1 MLVSGSQMTLVT
13 LLFAR
18 LSELLRCLLRGSA
31 CCQQPAQI
39 RRSGR
44 LLSFSSPLALLL
56 GFAAALLQWHQ
67 LLHWRK
73 GRPDGLYRSA
83 QEGQLCWCQSLSDPV
98 RMGGPESTLILVLA
112 PVGGWRHP
120 AHPPAG
126 DSDCEGDPADVPSVS
141 PPPRVQRRG
150 RSSGRLVQTSGVE
163 G

>member
-13 LLFAR
+13 LFAR

-44 LLSFSSPLALLL
+44 LLSFSSLLAVLL

-83 QEGQLCWCQSLSDPV
+83 QEGQLFFKIVENIVLVSVPSVSDPV
-98 RMGGPESTLILVLA
+98 RMGGP
-112 PVGGWRHP
+112 
-120 AHPPAG
+120 
-126 DSDCEGDPADVPSVS
+126 D
-141 PPPRVQRRG
+141 
-150 RSSGRLVQTSGVE
+150 
-163 G
+163 